1 MPHGARGCCEPA
13 AAGATA
19 AGHLR
24 VRVLITGA
32 GGQLGLDLVDAFA
45 DHDVVGLTHGQ
56 LNVSDEPAVV
66 AVVVEHEPQ
75 LVVHAGAWTDVDGC
89 ERDPDRAHR
98 VNALGPWWLARACR
112 LVRASMVYVSTDYV
126 FDGRGHLDAS
136 GQPRPYT
143 EFDRTDPLN
152 SYGRSKEA
160 GEQLVRATLPEHYVV
175 RTSWVSGAR
184 GRNFVKTMLRLGT
197 ERAGAFGGSGGA
209 QPIRVV
215 DDQLGSPTF
224 TRDLATAIR
233 EVAVT
238 GRYGT
243 YHRTNRGVC
252 SWYQL
257 ARAVFEA
264 AGLDVEVEPMKSSEL
279 DRPAPRPAWSV
290 LSDRH
295 SVLSGLGEMPHW
307 RDGLIR
313 LLQEL

>member
-1 MPHGARGCCEPA
+1 M
-13 AAGATA
+13 
-19 AGHLR
+19 
-24 VRVLITGA
+24 TGA
-32 GGQLGLDLVDAFA
+32 GGQLGLDLIDAFA
-45 DHDVVGLTHGQ
+45 DHDVTGLTHQQ
-56 LNVSDEPAVV
+56 LDVSDEAAVV
-66 AVVVEHEPQ
+66 AAVTGHEPN

-112 LVRASMVYVSTDYV
+112 LVRASMVFVSTDYV

-143 EFDRTDPLN
+143 EFDPTDPVN

-160 GEQLVRATLPEHYVV
+160 GEQLVRAALPEHYIV

-184 GRNFVKTMLRLGT
+184 GRNFVKTMLRLGR
-197 ERAGAFGGSGGA
+197 ERASGGAAGGGAAGGGSAGGPA

-215 DDQLGSPTF
+215 DDQIGSPTF

-233 EVAVT
+233 EVSVT

-252 SWYQL
+252 SWYEL

-264 AGLDVEVEPMKSSEL
+264 TGLDVEVEPMKSSEL

-295 SVLSGLGEMPHW
+295 SVLSGLREMPHW
-307 RDGLIR
+307 RDGLTR